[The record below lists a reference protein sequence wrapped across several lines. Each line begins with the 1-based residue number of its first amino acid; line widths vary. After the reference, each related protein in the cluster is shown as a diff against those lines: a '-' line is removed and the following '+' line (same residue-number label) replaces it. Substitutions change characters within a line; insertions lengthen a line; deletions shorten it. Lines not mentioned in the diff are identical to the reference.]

1 MNNHNNYQ
9 NSHTRYPPPTKELVE
24 SKKKRNEPVYLPLLY
39 AALIQEAKYDRNFT
53 NAEWLFNDIMID
65 YKSRECQSRYFTEN
79 DEKLFAKSISTM
91 VRYASTPAKAMYYA
105 TLFFREYKERIRT
118 PSRELV
124 IFINLIF
131 AHTNQQSQENMAMA
145 LNITKLAL
153 QIGVYKMDS
162 SCFRENTDNQYFADP
177 VEVFTT
183 VTKKVLQYFRL
194 TLSPDKT
201 ELVPFARYSSQ
212 ADL

>member
-9 NSHTRYPPPTKELVE
+9 NSDTRYLPPTKKLIE
-24 SKKKRNEPVYLPLLY
+24 SKKKRNEPVSLPLLY
-39 AALIQEAKYDRNFT
+39 AALIQEAKFDGNFT
-53 NAEWLFNDIMID
+53 NAEWLFNDIIID

-79 DEKLFAKSISTM
+79 DGKLFAKSTSTM

-105 TLFFREYKERIRT
+105 TLFFREYNERIRS

-124 IFINLIF
+124 IFTNLIF
-131 AHTNQQSQENMAMA
+131 AHTNQQSQENMAIA

-162 SCFRENTDNQYFADP
+162 SCFRENTDNPYFADP

-201 ELVPFARYSSQ
+201 ELVPFAYYSSQ